1 MSLISTKDLKTRG
14 ITAIDHA
21 LQDQFEAAITVDGEV
36 KYIVMSEERY
46 RYLRE
51 CELEAALAES
61 KANMNASRFVR
72 ETIDQHL
79 DRIASMNSFQDGL

>member
-14 ITAIDHA
+14 ITAIDQV